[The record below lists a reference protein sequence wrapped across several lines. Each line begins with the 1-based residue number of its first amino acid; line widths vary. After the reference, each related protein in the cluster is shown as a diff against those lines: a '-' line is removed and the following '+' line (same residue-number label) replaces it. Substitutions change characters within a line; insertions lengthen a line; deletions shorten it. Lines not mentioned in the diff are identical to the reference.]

1 MSDDEPDIT
10 SPAKFDLELLSEG
23 ELIARIAAL
32 EAEIDAC
39 KAELAKKQAHK
50 SAASALFGGD

>member
-1 MSDDEPDIT
+1 MSEDEPEIT
-10 SPAKFDLELLSEG
+10 SPAKLDLELLSED
-23 ELIARIAAL
+23 ELTARIADL
-32 EAEIDAC
+32 EAEIEAC